1 MLSSL
6 KLKSATPESTD
17 RVPADTAVP
26 EPKFWALIQ
35 TASLEFLSTLQLLI
49 QRAQFLTGATGVAI
63 ALQESNQLTYCVSV
77 GVFAHETGTLVDTS
91 RNVIAE
97 CIATRRPS
105 SSSGASGNHD
115 TAIAAVPVIRQDKLA
130 GILELT
136 ADRDCFSDEDIL
148 TVTRL
153 VEMVKT
159 ALDHMEAAEQAG
171 TRIFEDRPLE
181 KEAEPPPTSA
191 PVTSPNPRQMYS
203 PPSKVSSPPPPAAST
218 VRTCQSCGFPVSEG
232 RNLCLDCEQDPSA
245 VAVAEAPLLT
255 IEKQESWLSA
265 HGYTIAS
272 LLVTVLVVV
281 ILLWL
286 R

>member
-6 KLKSATPESTD
+6 KLESATPESTD
-17 RVPADTAVP
+17 RIPADTAVSGP
-26 EPKFWALIQ
+26 EFSALIQ
-35 TASLEFLSTLQLLI
+35 TATLEFLSTLQLLA
-49 QRAQFLTGATGVAI
+49 QRAQFVTGATGVAI

-77 GVFAHETGTLVDTS
+77 GAFAHETGTLVDTG

-105 SSSGASGNHD
+105 SSSGAPGDH

-153 VEMVKT
+153 VEMVNT

-171 TRIFEDRPLE
+171 TRIFENHMLE
-181 KEAEPPPTSA
+181 KEPEPQPTIT
-191 PVTSPNPRQMYS
+191 PVLPLIPRQPS
-203 PPSKVSSPPPPAAST
+203 SPQSEASGPPSNAPAT
-218 VRTCQSCGFPVSEG
+218 VRACQSCGFPVSEG
-232 RNLCLDCEQDPSA
+232 RKLCLDCEQKPSA
-245 VAVAEAPLLT
+245 IAIAEAPLLS

-265 HGYTIAS
+265 HGYTLAS
-272 LLVTVLVVV
+272 LLVTALVVV

>member
-6 KLKSATPESTD
+6 KLESPAPDSTD
-17 RVPADTAVP
+17 RLTSDASVLGPG
-26 EPKFWALIQ
+26 FSALIQ
-35 TASLEFLSTLQLLI
+35 TATLEFLSTLQLLA

-63 ALQESNQLTYCVSV
+63 ALEESNQLTYCVSV
-77 GVFAHETGTLVDTS
+77 GAFTHEIGTLVDPS
-91 RNVIAE
+91 RQVIAE
-97 CIATRRPS
+97 CIATRRS
-105 SSSGASGNHD
+105 SSWSGASGNHD
-115 TAIAAVPVIRQDKLA
+115 TAIAAVPVIWHDKLA

-136 ADRDCFSDEDIL
+136 ADRNCFSEEDIL
-148 TVTRL
+148 AVTRL
-153 VEMVKT
+153 AEMVNT

-171 TRIFEDRPLE
+171 SRIFENRMLE
-181 KEAEPPPTSA
+181 KEAEPQPTNAPVLSRTPRQASA
-191 PVTSPNPRQMYS
+191 PQAEPSR
-203 PPSKVSSPPPPAAST
+203 PPLNAPTT

-232 RNLCLDCEQDPSA
+232 RRLCLDCEQKPSA
-245 VAVAEAPLLT
+245 VAIAEAPLLS

-272 LLVTVLVVV
+272 LLVTALVVV

>member
-6 KLKSATPESTD
+6 KLESPPDSAGRAAKDADVPGPEFST
-17 RVPADTAVP
+17 
-26 EPKFWALIQ
+26 LIQ
-35 TASLEFLSTLQLLI
+35 TATLEFLSTLQLLV
-49 QRAQFLTGATGVAI
+49 QRAQFVTGATGVAI
-63 ALQESNQLTYCVSV
+63 ALQEGDQLTYCVSV
-77 GVFAHETGTLVDTS
+77 GTCAHETGTRVDTS
-91 RNVIAE
+91 SHIIAE

-105 SSSGASGNHD
+105 LSSGASGNH
-115 TAIAAVPVIRQDKLA
+115 TAIAAIPVIRQDKIA

-153 VEMVKT
+153 AEMVNT

-171 TRIFEDRPLE
+171 TRIFENRPLE
-181 KEAEPPPTSA
+181 KEAEPQPTSA
-191 PVTSPNPRQMYS
+191 PVSSPSPRQLYPPQS
-203 PPSKVSSPPPPAAST
+203 EACGPPPSAPTT

-232 RNLCLDCEQDPSA
+232 RKLCLDCEQDPSA
-245 VAVAEAPLLT
+245 AAVAEAPLLT

-272 LLVTVLVVV
+272 LLVTALVVV